1 MAVTTMVGA
10 KIHRREDPKLI
21 TGHGNYVDDMQLTGM
36 VHMAVV
42 RSAQAHAKIL
52 SVDLTAASKAPGVV
66 AVYTARDFKKVISG
80 GLPVTESLIADKK
93 QTPNQFPI
101 AETEAVYFGEPI
113 AVVLAESRY
122 GAADAAELVHVE
134 YESLAVLVNFEKAM
148 EKGSPTAHTGAPD
161 NIAWDVNFNGGD
173 LEAAFKESEVTVKER
188 IIQQRVFP
196 LSMEPRA
203 VLADYV
209 PFGNQLTVWTSS
221 QVPHFIRLFLCI
233 GLGMPESQIRVVA
246 PDVGGGFGSKLRPYP
261 EEYLAAAA
269 SKLSGRPVKW
279 IEGRTEN
286 LQATSHGRGHI
297 FDIEVGAKRDGTLLA
312 LKITMM
318 SDIGAYVGVFG
329 ALQSSLAM
337 LLSPG
342 CYKWKAVHGRAIGVL
357 TNKMSTDPYRGA
369 GRPEAAHL
377 VERAVDLVAQE
388 LKMDPADVR
397 AKNFAEDF
405 PFTSIL
411 GMVYDSGE
419 YQKSLDKAKEIA
431 GYTALRQKQ
440 ADLRKHGRYLG
451 IGLSTYVEICG
462 VGPSAATAHVS
473 GSLALVESSVVR
485 VHPTGSVTVAVGTH
499 SHGQG
504 HDTTFA
510 QIAADALGLPYANIE
525 IRHGDTADTPFGYGT
540 YGSRS
545 LPVGGISIN
554 RSCQKVVEKAKKIA
568 AHLLEA
574 ADEDVVFDQG
584 QFYVKGSPDKRKAMG
599 EVAFAAYGPG
609 LPEGM
614 ENGLEA
620 VTYFDP
626 PNFTWPFG
634 AHICVVEVDPETG
647 EVDIQKYVAVD
658 DCGNIINP
666 MIVEGQ
672 IHGGVAQGIGQALF
686 EEAVHDPET
695 GTLKTGTLLDYS
707 LPGIG
712 EIPAL
717 QLDRTITPSPTNEL
731 GVKGVGEA
739 GTIAASAA
747 VINAIVDALSPF
759 GIKHVDMPASP
770 DRIWKQIQ
778 QAHQHSNGGKEARK

>member
-10 KIHRREDPKLI
+10 KIHRREDPKLV
-21 TGHGNYVDDMQLTGM
+21 TGHGSYVDDMQLTGM

-42 RSAQAHAKIL
+42 RSAQAHAKIV
-52 SVDLTAASKAPGVV
+52 SIDLTAASHAPGVV
-66 AVYTARDFKKVISG
+66 AAYTARDFKKVISG

-101 AETEAVYFGEPI
+101 AEGEAVYFGEPV
-113 AVVLAESRY
+113 AVVLAEERY
-122 GAADAAELVHVE
+122 QAADAADLVQVQ
-134 YESLAVLVNFEKAM
+134 YESLPVLVDFEKAL
-148 EKGSPTAHTGAPD
+148 EKGSPTAHSGTPD
-161 NIAWDVNFNGGD
+161 NVAWDVNFNGGD
-173 LEAAFKESEVTVKER
+173 LDAAFAEADVKVKER

-196 LSMEPRA
+196 ISIEPRCVIA
-203 VLADYV
+203 NHV
-209 PFGNQLTVWTSS
+209 PFANQLTVWTSS
-221 QVPHFIRLFLCI
+221 QVPHFVRLFLCM
-233 GLGMPESQIRVVA
+233 GLGMPESQIRVVS
-246 PDVGGGFGSKLRPYP
+246 PDVGGGFGSKIRPYP

-269 SKLSGRPVKW
+269 SKLAGRPVKW

-297 FDIEVGAKRDGTLLA
+297 FDIEVGAKRDGTLLG
-312 LKITMM
+312 LKITML

-342 CYKWKAVHGRAIGVL
+342 CYKWKAVHGRTIGVL

-377 VERAVDLVAQE
+377 VERAVDLVAHE
-388 LKMDPADVR
+388 LKMDPAEVR
-397 AKNFAEDF
+397 SKNFAKDF

-411 GMVYDSGE
+411 GMVYDSGD
-419 YQKSLDKAKEIA
+419 YQKALDKAKELV
-431 GYTALRQKQ
+431 GYKELRQRQ
-440 ADLRKHGRYLG
+440 AELRRQGRYLG

-462 VGPSAATAHVS
+462 VGPSAATAHVT
-473 GSLALVESSVVR
+473 GSLPLVESSVVR
-485 VHPTGSVTVAVGTH
+485 VHPTGSVTIAVGTH

-510 QIAADALGLPYANIE
+510 QIAADALGLPYDSIE

-545 LPVGGISIN
+545 LPVGGVSIN

-568 AHLLEA
+568 AHMLEA

-584 QFYVKGSPDKRKAMG
+584 QFYVKGSPDKRKAMA
-599 EVAFAAYGPG
+599 EVAFAAYSAG

-614 ENGLEA
+614 EVGLEA

-647 EVDIQKYVAVD
+647 AVDIQKYVAVD

-686 EEAVHDPET
+686 EEVIHDPET
-695 GTLKTGTLLDYS
+695 GALKTGTLLDYS
-707 LPGIG
+707 IPGIG
-712 EIPAL
+712 EIPGL

-747 VINAIVDALSPF
+747 VINAICDALSPL

-770 DRIWKQIQ
+770 DRLWKLMQD
-778 QAHQHSNGGKEARK
+778 ARGTSHNGKEGRK